1 MTAIDPFARRR
12 SGILLH
18 PTSLP
23 GRWGPLG
30 DLGPDAYRF
39 VDFLTGAKQT
49 VWQMLP
55 LGPTHTDRSPYQCLS
70 VHAGNPE
77 LISAEVLMSEGWI
90 APDEAEQALAS
101 AGPGSGSKGALIGAA
116 HRGFTR
122 RARDAERA
130 AFAAFRERHGHWLD
144 DFALYRV
151 LRRRH
156 RCAPWNDWE
165 AGLRDRRPQ
174 ALEAVRR
181 EEAAAI
187 EQVCFEQFVF
197 FRQWQTLRAYANERG
212 VLLFGDM
219 PIFVAYDSA
228 DVWAQRQYFKLNGEG
243 RPEVVA
249 GVPPDYFSATGQ
261 RWGNPHYQWERLQAS
276 GFEWWVQRISSHL
289 EVFDLIR
296 IDHFRGFEACWEI
309 PAGETTATNGRWVK
323 VPGDALFTTLKERF
337 GVLPLVAEDLGQ
349 ITPEV
354 LALRNRFN
362 LPGMKIL
369 QFAFDS
375 GADNP
380 YLPHNHRHNAV
391 VYTGTHDNDTT
402 LGWYGGLGAERR
414 RYIDEYLGQPVDPT
428 PWQFIRCALQSVARL
443 AIIPLQ
449 DVLMLGSEHRM
460 NRPGTDQG
468 NWLWRFSWDQLGEDT
483 AARRLARLTS
493 LYGRE

>member
-1 MTAIDPFARRR
+1 MRAVDPFDRRR
-12 SGILLH
+12 SGVLLH

-23 GRWGPLG
+23 GRWGPVG

-39 VDFLTGAKQT
+39 VDFLAGAKQT
-49 VWQMLP
+49 IWQMLP
-55 LGPTHTDRSPYQCLS
+55 LGPTHSDRSPYQCLS

-77 LISAEVLMSEGWI
+77 LISAEALMSERWI
-90 APDEAEQALAS
+90 EIEEAERALAR
-101 AGPGSGSKGALIGAA
+101 AGPGAGSKDEIIAAA
-116 HRGFTR
+116 HRGFAR
-122 RARDAERA
+122 RGRDADRA
-130 AFAAFRERHGHWLD
+130 DFADFRAHHGHWLD
-144 DFALYRV
+144 DFALYRA
-151 LRRRH
+151 LRRRYG
-156 RCAPWNDWE
+156 CAPWSDWDV
-165 AGLRDRRPQ
+165 GLRDRRPE
-174 ALEAVRR
+174 ALEEVRR
-181 EEAAAI
+181 EEAAGI

-197 FRQWQTLRAYANERG
+197 FRQWQALRAYANGRG

-228 DVWAQRQYFKLNGEG
+228 DVWAQREYFKLNGEG

-261 RWGNPHYQWERLQAS
+261 RWGNPHYQWERLQAA
-276 GFEWWVQRISSHL
+276 GFRWWIQRISSHL
-289 EVFDLIR
+289 EVFDLVR

-309 PAGETTATNGRWVK
+309 PAHETTATNGRWVK
-323 VPGDALFTTLKERF
+323 VPGEALFTALKERF
-337 GVLPLVAEDLGQ
+337 GGLPLVAEDLGL
-349 ITPEV
+349 INLEV
-354 LALRNRFN
+354 LELRNRFH

-380 YLPHNHRHNAV
+380 YLPHNHEQNAV

-402 LGWYGGLGAERR
+402 LGWYGGLNAERR
-414 RYIDEYLGQPVDPT
+414 RYIDEYLGQPVDAA

-443 AIIPLQ
+443 AVIPMQ
-449 DVLMLGSEHRM
+449 DILMLGSEHRM

-468 NWLWRFSWDQLGEDT
+468 NWQWRFTWDQLSED
-483 AARRLARLTS
+483 AGRKLARLTA